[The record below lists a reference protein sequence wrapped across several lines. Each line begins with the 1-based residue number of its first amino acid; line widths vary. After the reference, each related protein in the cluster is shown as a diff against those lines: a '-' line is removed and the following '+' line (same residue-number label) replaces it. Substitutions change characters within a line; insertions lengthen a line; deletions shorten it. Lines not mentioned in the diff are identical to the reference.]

1 MASLPTGRAGGG
13 RLLRRLGVARRT
25 PEPRPAYSRPV
36 LLAILVIAGVLF
48 AWDIQHSAFHAF
60 YSETA
65 RSMSESWHAFL
76 FGSFDPGGSITID
89 KLPGFLWPQALSA
102 RIFGF
107 HPWALTLP
115 QVIEG
120 VLSVAVLY
128 RAVRR
133 WAGENAALLAAAAF
147 ALTPAIAG
155 LFRTEVEDPAFTLCV
170 LLAGDATLRAARG
183 ARLCP
188 LLAAGVWVGLSF
200 QAKMLEA
207 WAVLPALGLLYVLSA
222 PTVLRRRLAHLA
234 AAGAVCVAVS
244 ASWVLLVTFT
254 PAKDRPYIDG
264 TTNNSA
270 VSQVVGYNFLNRFS
284 GVSVSAKDTGSVA
297 VSTMAGTA
305 PAPPTGHS
313 RPTAGQ
319 WVKMFAPSLVSQI
332 GWLYPA
338 AALAAVC
345 GVVWRRGRPRT
356 DPLRAGFVLW
366 GVWLV
371 TYFLVFSAGAVG
383 GHTYYM
389 GVVAVPLAALF
400 GAGMVQ
406 FWRAWVRGGRARA
419 WALPTVVVTTVA
431 WSAVIA
437 ELFPTYL
444 PWLAPAAVVLG
455 AGGLGLLAWGRRGT
469 RTRTHAHT
477 RPASGDG
484 SSVAPGSPAGPGSA
498 SRLGTA
504 SASGP
509 DSGSGGDAGRRR
521 TAVLGLVTA
530 LVAMLLP
537 SAAWASSVLDPTYG
551 HSGMGS
557 TGPVAIRHRT
567 AAHHPATHRAPSADP
582 SDGTA
587 GRTDGS
593 SSHAPRHPETSDGTA
608 HETAR
613 KTAHKTSDETSLSP
627 AQRQLLAYTRAHQ
640 DGATYLFATTSW
652 RVASPYILRAGA
664 AVLPMGGF
672 TGTAPSPT
680 ASGFRDLVATG
691 QLRYVVL
698 GGPATTPGRAIG
710 PWVRAHCER
719 VPGQAYQVYRCTPES
734 AAADRSGSETPTPTP
749 TPTP

>member
-1 MASLPTGRAGGG
+1 M
-13 RLLRRLGVARRT
+13 
-25 PEPRPAYSRPV
+25 

-48 AWDIQHSAFHAF
+48 AWDIRHSAFHAF

-183 ARLCP
+183 ARLRP

-207 WAVLPALGLLYVLSA
+207 WAVLPALGLLYLLSA

-284 GVSVSAKDTGSVA
+284 SVSVSAKDTGSVA

-400 GAGMVQ
+400 GAGTVQ

-419 WALPTVVVTTVA
+419 WALPTVVVSTVA

-469 RTRTHAHT
+469 RTRP

-484 SSVAPGSPAGPGSA
+484 SSEGPGSPAGTGSA

-509 DSGSGGDAGRRR
+509 DSGSGSDAARRR

-567 AAHHPATHRAPSADP
+567 AAHHPAAHRAPSADP
-582 SDGTA
+582 SDGTT
-587 GRTDGS
+587 GRTDASTGHS
-593 SSHAPRHPETSDGTA
+593 PRHPEPSDGTA
-608 HETAR
+608 HETPR
-613 KTAHKTSDETSLSP
+613 ETAHKTSDEDSLSP
-627 AQRQLLAYTRAHQ
+627 AQRRLLAYTRAHQ

-652 RVASPYILRAGA
+652 RVASPYILHAGA

-710 PWVRAHCER
+710 PWVRAHCDR
-719 VPGQAYQVYRCTPES
+719 VPGQAHQLYRCAPES
-734 AAADRSGSETPTPTP
+734 ATADRTGAGSR
-749 TPTP
+749 